1 MMLQQDK
8 QDEGNKG
15 ITFKNCALFTN
26 CKSETNNT
34 GIDNAKDSNV
44 NIYFDRM

>member
-8 QDEGNKG
+8 QDEGNKV
-15 ITFKNCALFTN
+15 ITFKNYALFIN

-44 NIYFDRM
+44 NVYFDRM